1 MIKKWIICSDS
12 QVALT
17 SIQSMNYKSNNGGYI
32 YKILIEM
39 TAAMKAGHDIA
50 LQWVPGHCGLTGNEA
65 ADCLAKKAHWDG
77 QYQRVPLS
85 RGDTREIL
93 RTMVHTV

>member
-1 MIKKWIICSDS
+1 
-12 QVALT
+12 
-17 SIQSMNYKSNNGGYI
+17 
-32 YKILIEM
+32 M
-39 TAAMKAGHDIA
+39 TAAMNTGHDIA

-93 RTMVHTV
+93 RTMVHTKCSSTWFDEHSKRSILFEIDPQIRFRVPISLPRITT